1 MAVNSGEE
9 SVLKKLNKR
18 PSSHFLDEL
27 NLIMKKL
34 LLATALAALTAPV
47 FAQTA
52 FTVNGQT
59 VSVAEQKELMKVL
72 ADRGVK
78 DQKQQLEAARS
89 ILAQEKLIEEAK
101 SKKNEAVKS
110 QKANIAQD
118 PAVKA
123 LIAERKTEIYSAELV
138 RKNAAAHPLTDAD
151 LKKTYEEVK
160 KQYDPNEI
168 KVRHILVK
176 TEQEAKDIIKSLNA
190 GGDFAAIAKEKSLD
204 QGTAAQ
210 GGEIPFTNIRRI
222 AIPGFA
228 ETAMALN
235 KGSLL
240 PVPFHSALGYHV
252 IQLQDKREVPL
263 PSFDALKP
271 QIQNLAAQRQAQQY
285 MADLMR
291 NAKIAEAAP
300 AKKKSSK

>member
-59 VSVAEQKELMKVL
+59 VSVAEQKELTKVL

-89 ILAQEKLIEEAK
+89 ILAQEKLIEEAAK
-101 SKKNEAVKS
+101 
-110 QKANIAQD
+110 KANIAQD

>member
-47 FAQTA
+47 FAQTT

-89 ILAQEKLIEEAK
+89 ILAQEKLIEEAAK
-101 SKKNEAVKS
+101 
-110 QKANIAQD
+110 KANIAQD

>member
-89 ILAQEKLIEEAK
+89 ILAQEKLIKEAAK
-101 SKKNEAVKS
+101 
-110 QKANIAQD
+110 KANIAQD

-138 RKNAAAHPLTDAD
+138 RKKAAAHPLTDAD

-228 ETAMALN
+228 ETAMSLN

>member
-9 SVLKKLNKR
+9 SVLKKLNQR

-78 DQKQQLEAARS
+78 DLKQQLEAARS
-89 ILAQEKLIEEAK
+89 ILAQEKLIEEAAK
-101 SKKNEAVKS
+101 
-110 QKANIAQD
+110 KANIAQD

>member
-72 ADRGVK
+72 ADRGVN
-78 DQKQQLEAARS
+78 DQNQQLEAARS
-89 ILAQEKLIEEAK
+89 ILAQEKLIEEAAK
-101 SKKNEAVKS
+101 
-110 QKANIAQD
+110 KANIAQD

>member
-89 ILAQEKLIEEAK
+89 ILAQEKLIEEAAK
-101 SKKNEAVKS
+101 
-110 QKANIAQD
+110 KANIAQD

-123 LIAERKTEIYSAELV
+123 LIAERKSEIYSAEMV

-271 QIQNLAAQRQAQQY
+271 QIQKLAAQRQAQQY

>member
-78 DQKQQLEAARS
+78 DRKQQLEAARS
-89 ILAQEKLIEEAK
+89 ILAQEKLIEEAAK
-101 SKKNEAVKS
+101 
-110 QKANIAQD
+110 KANIAQD

>member
-59 VSVAEQKELMKVL
+59 ISVAEQKELMKVL

-89 ILAQEKLIEEAK
+89 ILAQEKLIEEAAK
-101 SKKNEAVKS
+101 
-110 QKANIAQD
+110 KANIAQD

-190 GGDFAAIAKEKSLD
+190 GGDFAVIAKEKSLD

-210 GGEIPFTNIRRI
+210 GVEIPFTNIRRI

>member
-52 FTVNGQT
+52 FTVNGQA

-89 ILAQEKLIEEAK
+89 ILAQEKLIEEAAK
-101 SKKNEAVKS
+101 
-110 QKANIAQD
+110 KANIAQD

>member
-89 ILAQEKLIEEAK
+89 ILAQEKLIEEAAK
-101 SKKNEAVKS
+101 
-110 QKANIAQD
+110 KANIAQD

-263 PSFDALKP
+263 LSFDALKP

>member
-78 DQKQQLEAARS
+78 DLKQQLEAARS
-89 ILAQEKLIEEAK
+89 ILAQEKLIEEAAK
-101 SKKNEAVKS
+101 
-110 QKANIAQD
+110 KANIAQD

>member
-89 ILAQEKLIEEAK
+89 ILAQEKLIEEAAK
-101 SKKNEAVKS
+101 
-110 QKANIAQD
+110 KANIAQD

-263 PSFDALKP
+263 PSFEKGRFGGLFCQLK
-271 QIQNLAAQRQAQQY
+271 
-285 MADLMR
+285 M
-291 NAKIAEAAP
+291 KI
-300 AKKKSSK
+300 SKVG

>member
-18 PSSHFLDEL
+18 PSSHFLDEV

-89 ILAQEKLIEEAK
+89 ILAQEKLIEEAAK
-101 SKKNEAVKS
+101 
-110 QKANIAQD
+110 KANIAQD

>member
-59 VSVAEQKELMKVL
+59 VSVGEQKELMKVL

-89 ILAQEKLIEEAK
+89 ILAQEKLIEEAAK
-101 SKKNEAVKS
+101 
-110 QKANIAQD
+110 KANIAQD

>member
-18 PSSHFLDEL
+18 PASHFLDEL

-89 ILAQEKLIEEAK
+89 ILAQEKLIEEAAK
-101 SKKNEAVKS
+101 
-110 QKANIAQD
+110 KANIAQD

>member
-89 ILAQEKLIEEAK
+89 ILAQEKLIEEAAK
-101 SKKNEAVKS
+101 
-110 QKANIAQD
+110 KANIAQD

-138 RKNAAAHPLTDAD
+138 HKNAAAHPLTDAD

>member
-89 ILAQEKLIEEAK
+89 ILAQEKLIEEAAK
-101 SKKNEAVKS
+101 
-110 QKANIAQD
+110 KANIAQD

-240 PVPFHSALGYHV
+240 PVPFHSALGHHV

>member
-89 ILAQEKLIEEAK
+89 ILAQEKLIEEAAK
-101 SKKNEAVKS
+101 
-110 QKANIAQD
+110 KANIAQD

-138 RKNAAAHPLTDAD
+138 RKNATAHPLTDAD

>member
-18 PSSHFLDEL
+18 PSSHILDEL

-78 DQKQQLEAARS
+78 NQKQQLEAARS
-89 ILAQEKLIEEAK
+89 ILAQEKLIEEAAK
-101 SKKNEAVKS
+101 
-110 QKANIAQD
+110 KANIAQD

>member
-1 MAVNSGEE
+1 
-9 SVLKKLNKR
+9 
-18 PSSHFLDEL
+18 
-27 NLIMKKL
+27 MKKL
-34 LLATALAALTAPV
+34 LLATALAALAAPV

-59 VSVAEQKELMKVL
+59 VSVADQQELMKVL

-89 ILAQEKLIEEAK
+89 ILAQEKLIEEAAK
-101 SKKNEAVKS
+101 
-110 QKANIAQD
+110 KANIAQD

-123 LIAERKTEIYSAELV
+123 LIAERQTEIYSAELV

-190 GGDFAAIAKEKSLD
+190 GGDFATIAKEKSLD

-210 GGEIPFTNIRRI
+210 GGEIPVTNIRRI

-235 KGSLL
+235 KGALL

-285 MADLMR
+285 MADLMK

>member
-89 ILAQEKLIEEAK
+89 ILAQEKLIKEAAK
-101 SKKNEAVKS
+101 
-110 QKANIAQD
+110 KANIAQD

-235 KGSLL
+235 KGPLL

>member
-78 DQKQQLEAARS
+78 DQKQQLEAARR
-89 ILAQEKLIEEAK
+89 ILAQEKLIEEAAK
-101 SKKNEAVKS
+101 
-110 QKANIAQD
+110 KANIAQD

>member
-89 ILAQEKLIEEAK
+89 ILAQEKLIEEAAK
-101 SKKNEAVKS
+101 
-110 QKANIAQD
+110 KANIAQD

-210 GGEIPFTNIRRI
+210 GGELPFTNIRRI

>member
-89 ILAQEKLIEEAK
+89 ILAQEKLIEEAAK
-101 SKKNEAVKS
+101 
-110 QKANIAQD
+110 KANIAQD

-176 TEQEAKDIIKSLNA
+176 TEQEAKDIIKSLSA

>member
-9 SVLKKLNKR
+9 GVLKKLNKR

-59 VSVAEQKELMKVL
+59 ISVAEQKELMKVL

-89 ILAQEKLIEEAK
+89 ILAQEKLIEEAAK
-101 SKKNEAVKS
+101 
-110 QKANIAQD
+110 KANIAQD

-190 GGDFAAIAKEKSLD
+190 GGDFAVIAKEKSLD

>member
-89 ILAQEKLIEEAK
+89 ILAQEKLIEEAAK
-101 SKKNEAVKS
+101 
-110 QKANIAQD
+110 KANIAQD

-168 KVRHILVK
+168 KVCHILVK

>member
-59 VSVAEQKELMKVL
+59 ISVAEQKELMKVL

-89 ILAQEKLIEEAK
+89 ILAQKKLIEEAAK
-101 SKKNEAVKS
+101 
-110 QKANIAQD
+110 KANIAQD

-190 GGDFAAIAKEKSLD
+190 GGDFAVIAKEKSLD

>member
-89 ILAQEKLIEEAK
+89 ILAQEKLIEEAGK
-101 SKKNEAVKS
+101 
-110 QKANIAQD
+110 KANIAQD

-271 QIQNLAAQRQAQQY
+271 QIQKLAAQRQAQQY

>member
-89 ILAQEKLIEEAK
+89 ILAQEKLIEEAAK
-101 SKKNEAVKS
+101 
-110 QKANIAQD
+110 KANIAQD

-210 GGEIPFTNIRRI
+210 GGEIPFTNIRRT

>member
-1 MAVNSGEE
+1 
-9 SVLKKLNKR
+9 
-18 PSSHFLDEL
+18 
-27 NLIMKKL
+27 MKKL

-72 ADRGVK
+72 SVQPQKELMKVLADRGVK

-89 ILAQEKLIEEAK
+89 ILAQEKLIEEAAK
-101 SKKNEAVKS
+101 
-110 QKANIAQD
+110 KANIAQD

-240 PVPFHSALGYHV
+240 PVPFHSALGYHAYPASG
-252 IQLQDKREVPL
+252 QAR
-263 PSFDALKP
+263 STSALF
-271 QIQNLAAQRQAQQY
+271 
-285 MADLMR
+285 
-291 NAKIAEAAP
+291 
-300 AKKKSSK
+300 

>member
-89 ILAQEKLIEEAK
+89 ILAQEKLIEEAAK
-101 SKKNEAVKS
+101 
-110 QKANIAQD
+110 KANIAQD

-252 IQLQDKREVPL
+252 IQLQDKREGPL

>member
-1 MAVNSGEE
+1 
-9 SVLKKLNKR
+9 
-18 PSSHFLDEL
+18 
-27 NLIMKKL
+27 MKKL
-34 LLATALAALTAPV
+34 LLATALAALAAPV

-59 VSVAEQKELMKVL
+59 VSVADQQELMKVL

-89 ILAQEKLIEEAK
+89 ILAQEKLIEEAAK
-101 SKKNEAVKS
+101 
-110 QKANIAQD
+110 KANIAQD

-123 LIAERKTEIYSAELV
+123 LIAERQTEIYS
-138 RKNAAAHPLTDAD
+138 AAHPLTDAD

-190 GGDFAAIAKEKSLD
+190 GGDFATIAKEKSLD

-235 KGSLL
+235 KGALL

-285 MADLMR
+285 MADLMK

>member
-89 ILAQEKLIEEAK
+89 ILAQEKLIEEAAK
-101 SKKNEAVKS
+101 
-110 QKANIAQD
+110 KANIAQD

-210 GGEIPFTNIRRI
+210 GGEIPFTIIRRI

>member
-89 ILAQEKLIEEAK
+89 ILAQEKLIEEA
-101 SKKNEAVKS
+101 AR
-110 QKANIAQD
+110 KANIAQD

>member
-34 LLATALAALTAPV
+34 LLATALAAFTAPV

-89 ILAQEKLIEEAK
+89 ILAQEKLIEEAAK
-101 SKKNEAVKS
+101 
-110 QKANIAQD
+110 KANIAQD

>member
-34 LLATALAALTAPV
+34 LLATALAALAAPV
-47 FAQTA
+47 FAQAA

-89 ILAQEKLIEEAK
+89 ILAQEKLIEEAAK
-101 SKKNEAVKS
+101 
-110 QKANIAQD
+110 KANIAQD

-285 MADLMR
+285 MADLMK

>member
-34 LLATALAALTAPV
+34 LLATGLAALTAPV

-78 DQKQQLEAARS
+78 DQKQQLEAARN
-89 ILAQEKLIEEAK
+89 ILAQEKLIEEAAK
-101 SKKNEAVKS
+101 
-110 QKANIAQD
+110 KANIAQD